1 VTSLEPGTRVRTQ
14 IDLTSADWHPQQPDI
29 PAGSLG
35 TIDSIHR
42 DQFTGRVMSY
52 GVMLD
57 DSVDRLAAAMN
68 PDEIEPVIQRITVLC
83 AHCKRTDTAEIAP
96 ADFDA
101 IAVALGHDTA
111 ATEED

>member
-1 VTSLEPGTRVRTQ
+1 MTSLEPGTRVRTL

-68 PDEIEPVIQRITVLC
+68 PDEIEPVTQRITVLC
-83 AHCKRTDTAEIAP
+83 AHCERVDTADIDP
-96 ADFDA
+96 DDFDA
-101 IAVALGHDTA
+101 IAVALGQDTA